1 MHVDFVVFF
10 IFYFLFLKNRDDT
23 VKKCSWEYILDI
35 GFDYIIMRER
45 ERESLSMKRG
55 KWRLVNPSFDCL
67 VYTFIN
73 MLCRI
78 KQDVHI
84 AKRITQKLRIY
95 NCHIAIDV

>member
-1 MHVDFVVFF
+1 
-10 IFYFLFLKNRDDT
+10 
-23 VKKCSWEYILDI
+23 
-35 GFDYIIMRER
+35 
-45 ERESLSMKRG
+45 MKRG

-84 AKRITQKLRIY
+84 AKRITKKLRIY
-95 NCHIAIDV
+95 NCLHSYRYVSGKKNWYSYRWINEL